1 MTTQF
6 NVMGVDI
13 SRGSPLSS
21 RFPLYAVVIINSE
34 GGVVYSASDVPLPR
48 LLRLVWS
55 YRVNK
60 MATDNVFELA
70 PSIKK
75 LTKIVNLLPEYTEI
89 VQVTIDDG
97 VFKSIAELSRR
108 AGIDVRSKPTPL
120 QTAFIA
126 AWLAL
131 NNFGTPIRVVERR
144 VRVVISR
151 ARSVGSGGSSSQR
164 FARGMRTAVLR
175 AAKVLKR
182 ELDKLG
188 IDYEMFLKKGRGG
201 LERAVFIV
209 YASREQLHGII
220 RKFSGSDV
228 NVYIKP
234 EYRVEFNIGSMDRTL
249 KRRFLIVGIDPGIET
264 GVAAI
269 DLGID
274 FIYMKTFR
282 DAARSDII
290 SEILSAGIPVM
301 VATDKVPPPDAVKRI
316 AAALG
321 VPLYAPPR
329 SLSVDEKLA
338 LVEWLKKRIN
348 VSPNTSHER
357 DALAAAIKAYRMFE
371 SNLRELDSR
380 LKAMG
385 IDLDDDELKLML
397 LKGYSIEEVIERAL
411 ENELSEDEVEQT
423 SYQGQSAE
431 RTKHREEE
439 QRRIKELEK
448 RVTELVI
455 EKESLLKKIRELEGK
470 IEELIAR
477 NYVSQSSIEEDKGR
491 AEYLVEERMRSLQLY
506 ITKLENE
513 ISELKKTLDTY
524 RSIIQGLAEENLV
537 TVPVAEDLT
546 KSSRDAIELGLKR
559 GVLFVLRNNIDA
571 EVVEGLKK
579 ENLAIILNTC
589 DSFSENLLL
598 DLGIA
603 TTCGVKPRAVLESVA
618 FIDEQTLR
626 SSIERAR
633 RAVEEREEHK
643 RRRGKIIESLDQ
655 LIKLVE
661 EYRSQVMSEYMSKNA

>member
-1 MTTQF
+1 MTAQF
-6 NVMGVDI
+6 NVMGIDI

-21 RFPLYAVVIINSE
+21 RFPLYSVVIIDSD
-34 GGVVYSASDVPLPR
+34 GRVVYSASDVPLPR

-55 YRVNK
+55 YRINK
-60 MATDNVFELA
+60 VAIDNVFELA

-97 VFKSIAELSRR
+97 VFKSLAELSRK
-108 AGIDVRSKPTPL
+108 AGIDVSSKPTPL

-131 NNFGTPIRVVERR
+131 NNIGTPIRVVERR

-188 IDYEMFLKKGRGG
+188 IDYEMFLKRGRGG
-201 LERAVFIV
+201 LERAIFIV
-209 YASREQLHGII
+209 YASREQLHGVI
-220 RKFSGSDV
+220 RNFSGSDV

-234 EYRVEFNIGSMDRTL
+234 EYRVEFNIGSTDRTL

-269 DLGID
+269 DLDID

-290 SEILSAGIPVM
+290 SEILSVGIPVM

-321 VPLYAPPR
+321 VPLYTPPR
-329 SLSVDEKLA
+329 SLTVDEKLA
-338 LVEWLKKRIN
+338 LVEWLQKRIN

-385 IDLDDDELKLML
+385 MDVDDDELKLML
-397 LKGYSIEEVIERAL
+397 LKGYSIEEVIEKAL
-411 ENELSEDEVEQT
+411 ESELSEDGAEQA
-423 SYQGQSAE
+423 SYPGQTE

-455 EKESLLKKIRELEGK
+455 EKESLLRKIRELEDK

-477 NYVSQSSIEEDKGR
+477 NRIPQSGIEEDKSR
-491 AEYLVEERMRSLQLY
+491 AEYLVEERVKSLQLY
-506 ITKLENE
+506 TAKLENE
-513 ISELKKTLDTY
+513 IIELKRTLDTY
-524 RSIIQGLAEENLV
+524 RSIIRGLAEENFV

-546 KSSRDAIELGLKR
+546 KSSKDTIELGLKR
-559 GVLFVLRNNIDA
+559 GVLFVLRNNIDS
-571 EVVEGLKK
+571 EVVEGLKRA
-579 ENLAIILNTC
+579 NLTIILNTC
-589 DSFSENLLL
+589 DNFSENLLL

-603 TTCGVKPRAVLESVA
+603 TTCGVKPRAVLEGVA
-618 FIDEQTLR
+618 FINEQMLR
-626 SSIERAR
+626 SSIEKAR
-633 RAVEEREEHK
+633 KAVEEREEQK
-643 RRRGKIIESLDQ
+643 RKRGKIIESLDQ
-655 LIKLVE
+655 LIKLIE
-661 EYRSQVMSEYMSKNA
+661 EYRSQVKSEYMSR